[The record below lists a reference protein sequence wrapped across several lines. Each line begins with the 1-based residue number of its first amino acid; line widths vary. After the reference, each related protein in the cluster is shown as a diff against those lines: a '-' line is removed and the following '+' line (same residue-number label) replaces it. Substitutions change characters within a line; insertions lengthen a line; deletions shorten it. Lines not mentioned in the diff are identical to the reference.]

1 MFEQIPRRSIVNR
14 NEFYAGVSAAVSENY
29 EDLPLNRAFLRGVD
43 LRKFLSRAIK
53 ETFHVVHEKAL
64 RIRIGRV
71 EAIVIDNAR
80 LRLQPFRPTS
90 SANFRVDF
98 LTEFSG

>member
-14 NEFYAGVSAAVSENY
+14 NEFYAGVSDAVSENY

-64 RIRIGRV
+64 RLRIGKV

-80 LRLQPFRPTS
+80 LRLQPFRPTG
-90 SANFRVDF
+90 SANFRADF
-98 LTEFSG
+98 LTEFSR